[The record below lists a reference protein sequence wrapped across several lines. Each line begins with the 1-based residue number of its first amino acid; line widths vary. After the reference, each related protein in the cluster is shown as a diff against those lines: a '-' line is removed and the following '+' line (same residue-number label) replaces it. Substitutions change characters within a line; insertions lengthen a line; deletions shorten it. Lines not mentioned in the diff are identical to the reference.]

1 MATGEA
7 VATKELNLQ
16 ARFEQLESGLNEAH
30 SVVSQMVSRDTD
42 KAPEEAHEATATAT
56 AAKCQELVHDLIN
69 RLQGLRDR
77 VGTV

>member
-1 MATGEA
+1 VAVEGQATA
-7 VATKELNLQ
+7 KELNLQ

-30 SVVSQMVSRDTD
+30 SIVSQMTPRDGD
-42 KAPEEAHEATATAT
+42 KSPEEAHEATATA
-56 AAKCQELVHDLIN
+56 AGEKCQALVHDLIN

>member
-1 MATGEA
+1 MATAGGMTE
-7 VATKELNLQ
+7 KELNLQ

-30 SVVSQMVSRDTD
+30 SVVSQMAPREDD

-56 AAKCQELVHDLIN
+56 AIECQSSVQDLIG
-69 RLQGLRDR
+69 RLQRLRDR